1 MTHTTIMAPPAQF
14 SAGSLERQLLGVAVV
29 TFVADWLFI
38 GHQLGISAAV
48 FALAVCAA
56 CIVTNDLS
64 SRRAALAAGV
74 IIVAGVTPLIESTG
88 FLSIGIA
95 IAATFLFAM
104 VVTGQHGTS
113 LEDFA
118 RRTAQMVFLAPFRLL
133 PDMLLLHKLMRRGRR
148 SLRRVGVAA
157 AWLVPALFGLAF
169 AVLFAAANPLIENWV
184 LNLGISAD
192 DLNFYRIVFWII
204 VSSVV
209 WPALRVRYRRPRRRY
224 EPPFPAPGVAVQ
236 QSERPAAAPKR
247 SRTAVQL
254 FNPSSVLRSLILFN
268 ALFAVQTVM
277 DLTFLWAGAD
287 LPDGVTYAE
296 YAHRGA
302 YTLIAAAL
310 LSAVFVLIAMRP
322 DGASGQMPV
331 IRTLVYVWVAQ
342 NVLLVASAVQ
352 RLNIYVD
359 IYALTHWRVA
369 AFIWMGLV
377 AAGLVLIVARIA
389 LQKSNTWLVAANT
402 LCAAAVL
409 YACTFLNFTHIIATY
424 NVAHSREVSGKG
436 VWLDTGYLRRLGV
449 MAIPAMDT
457 FLTHQRRKDPVSAP
471 SLAWYRTILMRQHF
485 AKVHSGW
492 RAWSYRDQRLARY
505 LERAQIDTLNAKP
518 ASRQGND

>member
-1 MTHTTIMAPPAQF
+1 MTHTTTMAPPAQF
-14 SAGSLERQLLGVAVV
+14 SPGSLERQLLGVVVV
-29 TFVADWLFI
+29 TFIADWLFI
-38 GHQLGISAAV
+38 GHELGISTAL
-48 FALAVCAA
+48 FALVVCAA
-56 CIVTNDLS
+56 CIATNEVAN
-64 SRRAALAAGV
+64 RQAALAAGV
-74 IIVAGVTPLIESTG
+74 IIVAGVAPLIEATG
-88 FLSIGIA
+88 LLSVGIA
-95 IAATFLFAM
+95 TAATLLFAL
-104 VVTGQHGTS
+104 VVTGRQGTS
-113 LEDFA
+113 LADFA
-118 RRTAQMVFLAPFRLL
+118 RRTAQMVFLAPLRLL
-133 PDMLLLHKLMRRGRR
+133 PDMLLLHKLIRRGRR
-148 SLRRVGVAA
+148 SLRRVGIAA

-169 AVLFAAANPLIENWV
+169 AILFAAANPLIENWI

-192 DLNFYRIVFWII
+192 DFNFYRIVFWVI

-224 EPPFPAPGVAVQ
+224 EPPFPAPVVDGTPG
-236 QSERPAAAPKR
+236 ERPAAAPR
-247 SRTAVQL
+247 RGRPAVRL
-254 FNPSSVLRSLILFN
+254 FNPSSVLRSLVLFN

-277 DLTFLWAGAD
+277 DLAFLWAGAD
-287 LPDGVTYAE
+287 LPAGVTYAD

-310 LSAVFVLIAMRP
+310 LSAAFVLIAMQP
-322 DGASGQMPV
+322 DGASGEMPV

-359 IYALTHWRVA
+359 IYALTHWRIA

-377 AAGLVLIVARIA
+377 AAGLVLIVARIV

-402 LCAAAVL
+402 LCVAAVL
-409 YACTFLNFTHIIATY
+409 YACTFVNFTHIIATY

-436 VWLDTGYLRRLGV
+436 VWLDTGYLQRLGA

-457 FLTHQRRKDPVSAP
+457 YLKHQRKKDPMYAP
-471 SLAWYRTILMRQHF
+471 SLAWHRMILMRQHF

-505 LERAQIDTLNAKP
+505 LERTQIDTLNAKP
-518 ASRQGND
+518 ASRQRND